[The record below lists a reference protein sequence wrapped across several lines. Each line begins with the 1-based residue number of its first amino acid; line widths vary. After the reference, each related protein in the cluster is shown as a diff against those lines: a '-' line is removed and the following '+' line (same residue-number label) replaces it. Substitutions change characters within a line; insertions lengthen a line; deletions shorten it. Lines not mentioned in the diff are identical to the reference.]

1 MGVEQAREQ
10 ALARCR
16 DDLISARGD
25 AALAMG
31 LEGLGTEQGD
41 RIVALT
47 DLITGALDYMR
58 AALGVQVD
66 DDAYDAR

>member
-1 MGVEQAREQ
+1 
-10 ALARCR
+10 
-16 DDLISARGD
+16 
-25 AALAMG
+25 MG
-31 LEGLGTEQGD
+31 LAGLGTDQGD